1 MTAQVALAPLPVSSF
16 RDDVIRGLARHRKE
30 LPCKWLYDEAG
41 SALFERI
48 CELPE
53 YYPTRVELG
62 ILHAHLPEMAALLG
76 PRCCVIEYGSGS
88 GRKTRLLLDHL
99 AAPVAYVPIDIA
111 RETLVRSSRELAAA
125 YPTLEVRPLCADYTA
140 EAPLPVLHARPE
152 RRVVFFPGSTL
163 GNLTPPEAGAF
174 LKHVATLCGPGGAL
188 LLGLDLE
195 KDPEVLERA
204 YDDAAGVTAEF
215 NLNLLARINR
225 ELGADFDLVSFRHRA
240 VYDRG
245 LGRVEMHLVSARAQ
259 TVHMGRA
266 RFEFDAAEA
275 ILTECAYK
283 WRLDDFERLAR
294 GAGFSVER
302 VFTDPKGWFS
312 VQYLTVD

>member
-1 MTAQVALAPLPVSSF
+1 MTAQAAARPIPVSSF
-16 RDDVIRGLARHRKE
+16 RGDVIRGLARARKE

-41 SALFERI
+41 SALFEQI

-62 ILHAHLPEMAALLG
+62 ILRAHLPEMAALLG
-76 PRCCVIEYGSGS
+76 PRCCLIEYGSGS

-99 AAPVAYVPIDIA
+99 TEPVAYVPIDIA
-111 RETLVRSSRELAAA
+111 RETLLRSSRELAAA

-140 EAPLPVLHARPE
+140 EVPLPTLHGRAD

-163 GNLTPPEAGAF
+163 GNFTPPEAAAF
-174 LKHVATLCGPGGAL
+174 LKHVAALCGRGGAL

-204 YDDAAGVTAEF
+204 YDDAAGVTARF
-215 NLNLLARINR
+215 DLNLLARINR
-225 ELGADFDLVSFRHRA
+225 ELGADFDLSAFRHRS

-245 LGRVEMHLVSARAQ
+245 LGRVEMHLVSTRAQ
-259 TVHMGRA
+259 TVHVGRA
-266 RFEFDAAEA
+266 RFAFGAGEA

-294 GAGFSVER
+294 GAGLSVDR
-302 VFTDPKGWFS
+302 IWTDPKGWFS